1 MDQCNVEIGAR
12 QSAGTGGGD
21 RGATPISGTPR
32 GLELIKLCAKFYA
45 NGVALA
51 KPTVQLSYPTDSAL
65 NQPATAPSGVAKVSL
80 TSVAAISIFSV
91 VLPSLALTAILWW
104 GVAAPAADDRK
115 DAAREASALSAQ
127 AASQGAQ
134 SNIVIHKVKT
144 QPTVAAWGGSDG
156 DGTSVE
162 ISETD

>member
-12 QSAGTGGGD
+12 QSAVPGGSD
-21 RGATPISGTPR
+21 RSAAPICGTPR
-32 GLELIKLCAKFYA
+32 GLELIKSCAKFYA

-51 KPTVQLSYPTDSAL
+51 KPTVQLSYPTDSTL
-65 NQPATAPSGVAKVSL
+65 NQPATAPSGKVSL
-80 TSVAAISIFSV
+80 NFVAAISLFSV

-104 GVAAPAADDRK
+104 GVAAPADDRK

-156 DGTSVE
+156 GGTSVE